1 MPFSIII
8 RDTTN
13 ECVDLI
19 DIDKATIQQS
29 HYLEGLDMH
38 EATGGG
44 AALTSIPALAPLS
57 SAPQTP
63 QDASPLNMVV
73 HSQSLAFPAYSSAQ
87 SILDPS
93 FPIATLVPP
102 SEAFDQTSFLN
113 NAGQSP
119 PLQRFLP
126 TDNTLQP
133 NTHAFT
139 QPATALSIDT
149 LCLTNDWS
157 TLEHTHSPATT
168 LCDLGK
174 LAAPPSK
181 IDHGSL
187 PSSASDIS
195 SRSLG
200 GDTNTSDAKEYK
212 DLLSRSPSA
221 SLVSGLS
228 TALAPVDQGWRAWCV
243 VLASV
248 LIQTFAFAPTEF
260 IFGVFEQEYLR
271 LFPTATPSSIA
282 LIGTIGTSV
291 TFLAGI
297 ISGNLSNRYGF
308 RATSLLGTSIM
319 TAALVLA
326 SFSTKIWH
334 LYLTQG
340 VLFGVGASL
349 VYFVA
354 IAAPTQWFKKK
365 RGLAVG
371 IGASGAGLGGFYL
384 APLAQYLVDSIGIYW
399 TLRVLGLYSL
409 VVCGLATAL
418 LFERIEPESQEQK
431 EEQLVYQKAKSFST
445 PSHTTTSIFFDFR
458 MPKYSKETAFVMLVL
473 FQFCL
478 SMAYLTPVYF
488 LELYSTHI
496 GISKQAGAS
505 INGWFNAAC
514 FVSRIGSGII
524 ADYISSVWVLLI
536 CVWTIVFAV
545 FVLWAALAKTFAVFL
560 AFAVVYG
567 IAFSGISTVTPV
579 MIADYY
585 GEGITLQKNLSHMR
599 VGSVLGVVYTI
610 SGPAL
615 MSGSLISGHLLEMTK
630 PHVNYLPVILYD
642 GGVFAAS
649 AIFATAWIFSM
660 ERRKKKNLVANG
672 SHT

>member
-1 MPFSIII
+1 MYYIAGCHFRSSFVTPQ
-8 RDTTN
+8 TN
-13 ECVDLI
+13 
-19 DIDKATIQQS
+19 
-29 HYLEGLDMH
+29 YLEGLDTH
-38 EATGGG
+38 EATEGG
-44 AALTSIPALAPLS
+44 AALTSVPDLAPLS

-93 FPIATLVPP
+93 FPIATLAPP

-119 PLQRFLP
+119 PLQRFLS

-133 NTHAFT
+133 NSHAFT
-139 QPATALSIDT
+139 QPVTALSIDT

-181 IDHGSL
+181 IDQASL
-187 PSSASDIS
+187 PSSASDVS
-195 SRSLG
+195 SRSLS
-200 GDTNTSDAKEYK
+200 GDTNTSDVKERK

-221 SLVSGLS
+221 SLVSGLG

-409 VVCGLATAL
+409 VV
-418 LFERIEPESQEQK
+418 
-431 EEQLVYQKAKSFST
+431 
-445 PSHTTTSIFFDFR
+445 
-458 MPKYSKETAFVMLVL
+458 
-473 FQFCL
+473 
-478 SMAYLTPVYF
+478 
-488 LELYSTHI
+488 
-496 GISKQAGAS
+496 
-505 INGWFNAAC
+505 W
-514 FVSRIGSGII
+514 IGSGII

-585 GEGITLQKNLSHMR
+585 GEGITLRKNLSKTHALVSNR
-599 VGSVLGVVYTI
+599 FTFP
-610 SGPAL
+610 SG
-615 MSGSLISGHLLEMTK
+615 
-630 PHVNYLPVILYD
+630 
-642 GGVFAAS
+642 
-649 AIFATAWIFSM
+649 
-660 ERRKKKNLVANG
+660 
-672 SHT
+672 